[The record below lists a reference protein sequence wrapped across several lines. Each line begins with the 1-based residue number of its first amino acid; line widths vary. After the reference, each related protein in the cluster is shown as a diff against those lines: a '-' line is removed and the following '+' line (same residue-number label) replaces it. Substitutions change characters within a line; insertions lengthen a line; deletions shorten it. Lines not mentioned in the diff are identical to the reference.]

1 MSPRTAS
8 WLVAAMCAA
17 VLALP
22 GTGRAATHTIRIEG
36 MQYVPA
42 TLTVR
47 RGDRVVWENRDVVP
61 HTATAK
67 GKFDSGHI
75 ASGRSWGHAIKKA
88 GRYEYVCTFHP
99 GMKASLVVQ

>member
-8 WLVAAMCAA
+8 WLASAACAVAL
-17 VLALP
+17 VLP
-22 GTGRAATHTIRIEG
+22 GLGQAATHTIRIEG

-42 TLTVR
+42 TLKVR
-47 RGDRVVWENRDVVP
+47 RGDRVVWDNRDVVP

-75 ASGRSWGHAIKKA
+75 AMGKSWSHVMGKA
-88 GRYEYVCTFHP
+88 GRFEYVCTFHP